1 MTEVAAVRAAPEARS
16 RRAAL
21 TRTSGAGQL
30 SLAMTVS
37 GVLAYAFHILAAR
50 ALGPDAYGQVAV
62 LWAAMFL
69 VVVVAFRPLEQTTAR
84 AISDRLARG
93 QEVESVL
100 RSVVLIYLVM
110 LAAGAVLALAAWEV
124 TTQRLFLGSDAMT
137 AALFGGIAG
146 YGIAYVVRG
155 VCAGVRW
162 FGGYSAILIVDAVVR
177 LVVALPILVVASTTC
192 AGVACAAAG
201 IGGALVPLLWGRGRL
216 DVLRGGSSGSRFEV
230 RSALGFAAP
239 AAVIAAADQV
249 LINAG
254 PLLVMLG
261 EGAST
266 TAGVVFAATM
276 LVRVPVYVFQGV
288 AASLLPNLT
297 NLQATDQRGAF
308 RSMVARMVV
317 VMACTS
323 LVIALV
329 ATAIGP
335 QAMELLYGPEYE
347 VPHLDLG
354 LLGLGVGSYL
364 AAATLSQGLLAIDRA
379 RSAAVIWSGSACL
392 FLASYWAFSGAPLLR
407 ISAGFALATTVAAIL
422 LGVQLARRVR
432 PAA

>member
-1 MTEVAAVRAAPEARS
+1 MTEAAAVRATPEARS
-16 RRAAL
+16 RRATA
-21 TRTSGAGQL
+21 TRASGAGML
-30 SLAMTVS
+30 SVAMTLS

-84 AISDRLARG
+84 ALSDRLARG

-100 RSVVLIYLVM
+100 RSVVLIYGVM
-110 LAAGAVLALAAWEV
+110 LVAGVMLGLLAWEI
-124 TTQRLFLGSDAMT
+124 TTDRLFVGNDAMT

-155 VCAGVRW
+155 VCAGIRW

-177 LVVALPILVVASTTC
+177 LVVALPLLVVASTTC

-201 IGGALVPLLWGRGRL
+201 IGGALAPLVWGRARL
-216 DVLRGGSSGSRFEV
+216 HVLRGGSTGSRFEV

-249 LINAG
+249 LINGG

-261 EGAST
+261 DGTST

-276 LVRVPVYVFQGV
+276 LIRVPVYVFQGV

-308 RSMVARMVV
+308 RSMVARMVL

-323 LVIALV
+323 LVIAAV
-329 ATAIGP
+329 ATAVGP
-335 QAMELLYGPEYE
+335 QAMELLYGPEYD

-364 AAATLSQGLLAIDRA
+364 AAATLSQGLLAIDRTRSA
-379 RSAAVIWSGSACL
+379 SVIWSISAAV
-392 FLASYWAFSGAPLLR
+392 FLASYWVFSGAALLR
-407 ISAGFALATTVAAIL
+407 ISAGFALATTVAAVL

-432 PAA
+432 PPA

>member
-1 MTEVAAVRAAPEARS
+1 LTEVAAVRAAPEARS

-137 AALFGGIAG
+137 AALFGGIAA

-177 LVVALPILVVASTTC
+177 LVVALPLLVVASTTC

-216 DVLRGGSSGSRFEV
+216 AVLRGGSSGSRFEV

-239 AAVIAAADQV
+239 AQV
-249 LINAG
+249 VDA
-254 PLLVMLG
+254 
-261 EGAST
+261 T
-266 TAGVVFAATM
+266 T
-276 LVRVPVYVFQGV
+276 R
-288 AASLLPNLT
+288 
-297 NLQATDQRGAF
+297 
-308 RSMVARMVV
+308 
-317 VMACTS
+317 
-323 LVIALV
+323 
-329 ATAIGP
+329 
-335 QAMELLYGPEYE
+335 
-347 VPHLDLG
+347 
-354 LLGLGVGSYL
+354 
-364 AAATLSQGLLAIDRA
+364 
-379 RSAAVIWSGSACL
+379 SGSATTRRTT
-392 FLASYWAFSGAPLLR
+392 ASTMR
-407 ISAGFALATTVAAIL
+407 IAL
-422 LGVQLARRVR
+422 
-432 PAA
+432 

>member
-1 MTEVAAVRAAPEARS
+1 MT
-16 RRAAL
+16 L
-21 TRTSGAGQL
+21 
-30 SLAMTVS
+30 S
-37 GVLAYAFHILAAR
+37 GVLAYAFHVLAAR

-93 QEVESVL
+93 QEVQSVL

-110 LAAGAVLALAAWEV
+110 LVAGAVLALAAWEI
-124 TTQRLFLGSDAMT
+124 TTSRLFLGNDAMT

-155 VCAGVRW
+155 VCAGARW

-177 LVVALPILVVASTTC
+177 LVVALPLLVVASTTC

-201 IGGALVPLLWGRGRL
+201 IAGALAPLLWSRGRL
-216 DVLRGGSSGSRFEV
+216 DVLRGGSSDGSRFEV

-249 LINAG
+249 LINGG

-261 EGAST
+261 DGTST

-276 LVRVPVYVFQGV
+276 LIRVPVYVFQGV

-308 RSMVARMVV
+308 RSTVARMVV

-323 LVIALV
+323 LVIA
-329 ATAIGP
+329 AAAAAFGP
-335 QAMELLYGPEYE
+335 EAMRFLYGPEYE

-379 RSAAVIWSGSACL
+379 RSASVIWSLSACL
-392 FLASYWAFSGAPLLR
+392 FLASYWAFSGPALLR
-407 ISAGFALATTVAAIL
+407 ISAGFALATTAAAIL
-422 LGVQLARRVR
+422 LGVQLARCVR
-432 PAA
+432 PTG

>member
-1 MTEVAAVRAAPEARS
+1 MT
-16 RRAAL
+16 L
-21 TRTSGAGQL
+21 
-30 SLAMTVS
+30 S

-62 LWAAMFL
+62 LWAALFL

-100 RSVVLIYLVM
+100 RSVTLIYCVM
-110 LAAGAVLALAAWEV
+110 LVGGAVLALAAWEI
-124 TTQRLFLGSDAMT
+124 TTRELFLGNDAMT

-155 VCAGVRW
+155 LCAGIRW
-162 FGGYSAILIVDAVVR
+162 FGGYSAILIVDALVR
-177 LVVALPILVVASTTC
+177 LLVALPLLVVASTTT

-201 IGGALVPLLWGRGRL
+201 IGGALAPLIWSRGRL
-216 DVLRGGSSGSRFEV
+216 HVLRGGSRASRFEV

-249 LINAG
+249 LVNGG

-261 EGAST
+261 DGSTT

-308 RSMVARMVV
+308 RSTVTRMVLV
-317 VMACTS
+317 LAGTS
-323 LVIALV
+323 LVIAGA

-335 QAMELLYGPEYE
+335 QAMELLYGPEYD

-364 AAATLSQGLLAIDRA
+364 AAATFSQGLLALDRA
-379 RSAAVIWSGSACL
+379 RSAAVVWSAGAGL
-392 FLASYWAFSGAPLLR
+392 FLVSYWAFSGPALQR
-407 ISAGFALATTVAAIL
+407 ISAGFALSTTAVAIV

-432 PAA
+432 SAG